1 MLAFLLQTL
10 FLALITFVIGWF
22 LGRFIK
28 GFFCKVPSNTRS
40 FTKKPMAVKIDEN
53 KNNVDSDS
61 SSSSSNSSN
70 AIKTAV
76 ASTAAAATIGTM
88 VSDLEKDEKLPS
100 TDELALKT
108 PDVMDKV
115 DPIVDPTVTDI
126 EEGIAHVQ
134 TKIVDEIKTEE
145 SVVDIESPKID
156 VQDKISA
163 MVDTKADTELD
174 KLRETDAEA
183 EIERSNLENNPPP
196 KNNDKGFDDISNII
210 SGRASILSTKDNTE
224 IEQTNLVDEKN
235 QNIEASVDSDDSS
248 DNNASSLSD
257 MAKTATVV
265 AGAAV
270 VAKAGMDSLDAQ
282 TADKDNIQQENLPD
296 NDNSTVDLIANKAD
310 ESSGI
315 MSDTEEKLEEAF
327 TEKLDQLTHDEVA
340 IEDKETVDLVANKAD
355 ESSGIMSDAEEKLE
369 EAFTE
374 KLDQLTHDEVALDAI
389 EDKETV
395 DLVTDKADEASDI
408 MSDAEEK
415 LEVAFTE
422 KLDQLTNN
430 DVALDPIENDD
441 SSDNNAPFLSDM
453 AKTATV
459 VAGATVVA
467 KASMDSLESQTAD
480 KDNIQQETLA
490 DITNDK
496 SIVDPVVNEA
506 NKASEIMSDTEEKLE
521 VAFTEKLDK
530 LTNDEV
536 ALDSTE
542 DQGQID
548 ETNQELT
555 DTDKNSLGVVF
566 SRRNM
571 RRFRSARR

>member
-53 KNNVDSDS
+53 KNNLDSNS
-61 SSSSSNSSN
+61 SSSSSS
-70 AIKTAV
+70 ALKTVV
-76 ASTAAAATIGTM
+76 ASTAGAAAIGAM
-88 VSDLEKDEKLPS
+88 VSDLEKDEKLQ
-100 TDELALKT
+100 T
-108 PDVMDKV
+108 PEVMDKV
-115 DPIVDPTVTDI
+115 DSIVDPTARDI

-340 IEDKETVDLVANKAD
+340 LDAIEDKETVDLVANKAD

-415 LEVAFTE
+415 LEEAFTE

-506 NKASEIMSDTEEKLE
+506 NKASEIMSETEEKLE

>member
-1 MLAFLLQTL
+1 MLALILQTL

-53 KNNVDSDS
+53 KNNLDSNS
-61 SSSSSNSSN
+61 SSSSSS
-70 AIKTAV
+70 ALKTAV
-76 ASTAAAATIGTM
+76 ASTAGAAAIGAM
-88 VSDLEKDEKLPS
+88 VSDLEKDEKLQ
-100 TDELALKT
+100 T
-108 PDVMDKV
+108 PEVMDKV
-115 DPIVDPTVTDI
+115 DSIVDSTARDI
-126 EEGIAHVQ
+126 EEGIAQVQ
-134 TKIVDEIKTEE
+134 TKVIDEIKPVE
-145 SVVDIESPKID
+145 SIVEIES
-156 VQDKISA
+156 S
-163 MVDTKADTELD
+163 KADTELD
-174 KLRETDAEA
+174 KLRETEAEA

-315 MSDTEEKLEEAF
+315 MSDTEEKLEVAF
-327 TEKLDQLTHDEVA
+327 TEKLDQLNHNEIALDS
-340 IEDKETVDLVANKAD
+340 IEDNEMPDLIANKAD
-355 ESSGIMSDAEEKLE
+355 KPSGIMSDAEEKLE
-369 EAFTE
+369 VAFTE

-441 SSDNNAPFLSDM
+441 SSDNNAPSLSDM

-530 LTNDEV
+530 LTNDKV

-555 DTDKNSLGVVF
+555 DTEKNSLGVVF